1 MHKQTYINIFFLII
15 EKGVGVGGAR
25 YVHIFTPTG
34 GFVGDWVGK
43 STKLKIWNIYSANVY
58 GILDV
63 GTRKLHGSWVKTG
76 S

>member
-1 MHKQTYINIFFLII
+1 MC
-15 EKGVGVGGAR
+15 VGGGR
-25 YVHIFTPTG
+25 YVHIFTSTG

-63 GTRKLHGSWVKTG
+63 GTVKLHGSGLKTG
-76 S
+76 PERA

>member
-1 MHKQTYINIFFLII
+1 MHKQTYINIFFSII
-15 EKGVGVGGAR
+15 EKGEGGAR

-63 GTRKLHGSWVKTG
+63 GTRKLHGSGVKTG